1 MPTSG
6 QGVSEDPCATTLQ
19 HAAAPTHQFQK
30 PLPHT
35 QLPRLACDWIPSPHC
50 PESSSIQ
57 VFLPLSPPA
66 CPARLPGE
74 DVQVVVPLPAGEA
87 GSEVMP

>member
-19 HAAAPTHQFQK
+19 HTAAPTHQFQK
-30 PLPHT
+30 APPHT
-35 QLPRLACDWIPSPHC
+35 QLPRLACDWIPGPHC

-57 VFLPLSPPA
+57 VFLLLPPPT
-66 CPARLPGE
+66 CPAPLPGE
-74 DVQVVVPLPAGEA
+74 DVQVMVPLPAGGA
-87 GSEVMP
+87 GSEDVP